1 MAEQQGGNGMK
12 DVEKEAFGFF
22 LTIILVG
29 MFVTILLMAS
39 GKPMEAIATAIITH
53 GIMTILA
60 NGK

>member
-1 MAEQQGGNGMK
+1 MK

-39 GKPMEAIATAIITH
+39 VKPMEAIATAIITH